1 VVRCFVA
8 DDHAAVRAGLLALL
22 RSEPGFVPIGAGAS
36 AADALEKLQHL
47 RADLALVDYHL
58 PDRDGLALCC
68 DVKALTPA
76 PSVVIYSAFAGPRL
90 SVAATVAGADA
101 VLAKGASVEKMF
113 ELLRSVARGSLSS
126 PDKPPQGV
134 DVLMELLEPAD
145 LPIFG
150 MAMARTPL
158 EEMAAV
164 AGENVA
170 TVRGKIRA
178 IVGKL
183 APTHADGG

>member
-1 VVRCFVA
+1 MVRCYIA

-22 RSEPGFVPIGAGAS
+22 RSEPGFVPVGAS
-36 AADALEKLQHL
+36 ASASAALSGLQ
-47 RADLALVDYHL
+47 RGDADLALVDYHL

-68 DVKALTPA
+68 DLKALSPA

-101 VLAKGASVEKMF
+101 ILNKGAPVEDMF
-113 ELLRSVARGSLSS
+113 ELLRGVVRGNVIAPANAVAGGEAWT
-126 PDKPPQGV
+126 K
-134 DVLMELLEPAD
+134 LLEPAD

-150 MAMARTPL
+150 MAMARTPP
-158 EEMAAV
+158 EEMAV
-164 AGENVA
+164 VTGETISA
-170 TVRGKIRA
+170 VRGRVRS

-183 APTHADGG
+183 APSPRET